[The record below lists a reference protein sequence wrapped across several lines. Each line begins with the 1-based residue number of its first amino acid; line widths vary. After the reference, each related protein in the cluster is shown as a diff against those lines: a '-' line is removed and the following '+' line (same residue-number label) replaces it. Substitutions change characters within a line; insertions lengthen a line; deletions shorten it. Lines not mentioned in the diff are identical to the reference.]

1 MGVERNDAVLGQIVD
16 QFHLIGFNFFLHIF
30 DSFFARLHRAHERQI
45 FLDDLFHL
53 GFQLFEHICRKGNFG
68 IKIVV
73 KEGRVKVI
81 VPALVN
87 GRADGKFCVRIQ
99 TLDRLGQHMGGR
111 VTVNFSAVLVLKR

>member
-16 QFHLIGFNFFLHIF
+16 EFHLIGFTFFLHIF
-30 DSFFARLHRAHERQI
+30 DSFFARFHRADKRQI

-73 KEGRVKVI
+73 KAV
-81 VPALVN
+81 VN